1 MTSRNHLHSSAG
13 FTLIEAMVA
22 IIVFGIIFTVVGSV
36 FSNALTL
43 QRRALNAQVVD
54 ENLNNI
60 LESIAREV
68 RVSQISGPDTV
79 CPGSPANTL
88 RIVHPTN
95 GTITYSLS
103 NNAIHR
109 TVNGTD
115 SIASS
120 NTTQFT
126 RLQFCITGTAAGS
139 QPRVTILGAVQSTD
153 SNQRIQQDFQTTLS
167 QRLLNP

>member
-1 MTSRNHLHSSAG
+1 M
-13 FTLIEAMVA
+13 IA
-22 IIVFGIIFTVVGSV
+22 IVVFGIIFTVIGSV
-36 FSNALTL
+36 FGNALSL
-43 QRRALNAQVVD
+43 QRRAFNAQVVG
-54 ENLNNI
+54 ENLNNT

-68 RVSQISGPDTV
+68 RVSQLSGPDTA

-88 RIVHPTN
+88 RIIHPTN

-103 NNAIHR
+103 GNVIHR
-109 TVNGTD
+109 NVNGTD
-115 SIASS
+115 SIMSS

-126 RLQFCITGTAAGS
+126 RFQFCIAGTTAGT

-153 SNQRIQQDFQTTLS
+153 ANQRIQQDFQTTLS